1 MRAVAVLLP
10 LALVACTKAAPPP
23 EPQDTG
29 IPDDLPDMAAPKLP
43 QPSDPGAA
51 TPMKDRVA
59 KIGVLNKRNYL
70 QQTFEMKP
78 GESKRFGDV
87 VVRLAACERTA
98 PWEWP
103 RQTGAFTQ
111 VFVRRA
117 ASAGQAIKWN
127 KVFSGWLFK
136 ESPSLNVVQ
145 DPVYDVWVEDC
156 AMSWSGET
164 PKPSASASSAA
175 NDSGNDAASSA
186 PATASNSQ

>member
-1 MRAVAVLLP
+1 MRAAAVLLP

-23 EPQDTG
+23 EPQDTEV
-29 IPDDLPDMAAPKLP
+29 PDDLPGMTTPKLP
-43 QPSDPGAA
+43 QPVDTGAA

-70 QQTFEMKP
+70 QQTFQMKP
-78 GESKRFGDV
+78 GDAKRFGDV

-103 RQTGAFTQ
+103 RQTGAFAQ

-117 ASAGQAIKWN
+117 DAPGKAPTWK

-156 AMSWSGET
+156 TMSWSGEV
-164 PKPSASASSAA
+164 PKAPASATSAA
-175 NDSGNDAASSA
+175 NDSGKDAASSA